1 MRAMAKHLPVSRPYR
16 QKGVGLIDVMI
27 AVVVFSV
34 GMLALATLQTVNKQS
49 NYEAIQRSSA
59 ALLSNDLME
68 RMRMNSLREAA
79 SIYKSSLG
87 HYVPSS
93 VVELSYNDT
102 LTAPSTNCNS
112 AACTSAELAAWD
124 LYEFQLMLRGAN
136 ETASGKDV
144 GGLFNPTACLSTS
157 TSGGRPGQYTVTI
170 VWRGQVKLE
179 NQSASA
185 CGNGNYGANNEYRRI
200 FQVTSHMN
208 CPEPGGCET

>member
-1 MRAMAKHLPVSRPYR
+1 
-16 QKGVGLIDVMI
+16 
-27 AVVVFSV
+27 
-34 GMLALATLQTVNKQS
+34 MLALATLQTVNKQS

-68 RMRMNSLREAA
+68 RMRMNSLKEAA
-79 SIYKSSLG
+79 SIHKSSLG
-87 HYVPSS
+87 YYVPSS

-102 LTAPSTNCNS
+102 LTVPSTNCNS
-112 AACTSAELAAWD
+112 ATCTPAQLAAWD

-136 ETASGKDV
+136 ETASGRDV

-157 TSGGRPGQYTVTI
+157 TTAGRPGQYTVTI

-179 NQSASA
+179 NQSAST
-185 CGNGNYGANNEYRRI
+185 CGNGNYGANNEFRRI
-200 FQVTSHMN
+200 FQVKSHMN